1 VKQTPKQFFA
11 SPAGKLTLAVIA
23 MVLCWTVL
31 IVYLSNTS
39 AGGTWFPT
47 EADMNRVRQDIKKD
61 TNTYN
66 TELAKQTA
74 FEELQDQYE
83 DSLLSYWN
91 ADRDGDPATEL
102 RNLINDA
109 AQNAKANL
117 QTLGSVRVSNI
128 NNELSYADL
137 DFTVVDEYSKI
148 IRFFA
153 EVEKCTPRLAW
164 RRVEIRLEPNR
175 ARAVTGPGARPG
187 ARPGAAATTAAT
199 TPTAQMFR
207 TTGQVRVIKYS
218 PAGNTAKVTTS
229 TASKTTTA
237 SASKTTAAP
246 AAGTTAPAAGATT
259 PAAGATTPTTPAAG
273 AATPAAARPATT
285 NQPAAASAAATPAQQ
300 GPAANATT
308 N

>member
-1 VKQTPKQFFA
+1 MKQTPKQFFA
-11 SPAGKLTLAVIA
+11 TPAGKLTLAVIA

-31 IVYLSNTS
+31 IVYLSKTS
-39 AGGTWFPT
+39 AGGTWFPS
-47 EADMNRVRQDIKKD
+47 EADIESVRTDIKKD
-61 TNTYN
+61 TNALHAAEA
-66 TELAKQTA
+66 ELDA
-74 FEELQDQYE
+74 FEDLQASYE
-83 DSLLSYWN
+83 DSLASYWN
-91 ADRDGDPATEL
+91 ADRDGQPETEL
-102 RNLINDA
+102 RNLVSTA
-109 AQNAKANL
+109 AQNAEANI
-117 QTLGSVRVSNI
+117 QTLGSVRTSNI

-137 DFTVVDEYSKI
+137 DFTVVDEYSKVV
-148 IRFFA
+148 RFFA
-153 EVEKCTPRLAW
+153 EIEKCTPRLSW

-187 ARPGAAATTAAT
+187 AAAAAAA

-229 TASKTTTA
+229 STAKTTTTA
-237 SASKTTAAP
+237 SAARATTTP
-246 AAGTTAPAAGATT
+246 AAGAAATTAPAAGATT
-259 PAAGATTPTTPAAG
+259 TPTIPAASATAPA
-273 AATPAAARPATT
+273 AATPARPATT

>member
-1 VKQTPKQFFA
+1 MKQTPKQFFGT
-11 SPAGKLTLAVIA
+11 PAGKLTLAVIA

-74 FEELQDQYE
+74 FEELQDKYE
-83 DSLLSYWN
+83 ESLLSYWN

-117 QTLGSVRVSNI
+117 QTLGSVRLSNI

-153 EVEKCTPRLAW
+153 EVEKCTPRLSW
-164 RRVEIRLEPNR
+164 RRVEIRVEPNR

-187 ARPGAAATTAAT
+187 TTTTTATT
-199 TPTAQMFR
+199 TPAQMYR
-207 TTGQVRVIKYS
+207 TTGQVRVIRYS
-218 PAGNTAKVTTS
+218 PAGNTAKVTS
-229 TASKTTTA
+229 TAAKTTG
-237 SASKTTAAP
+237 TAAK
-246 AAGTTAPAAGATT
+246 ATT
-259 PAAGATTPTTPAAG
+259 PAAGATTTPAAGAAPKTTPAAG
-273 AATPAAARPATT
+273 AAAPAATTTPAT

>member
-1 VKQTPKQFFA
+1 
-11 SPAGKLTLAVIA
+11 

-31 IVYLSNTS
+31 IVYLSKTS
-39 AGGTWFPT
+39 AGGTWFPS
-47 EADMNRVRQDIKKD
+47 EADIEGVRTDIKKD
-61 TNTYN
+61 TNALHAAEA
-66 TELAKQTA
+66 ELEE
-74 FEELQDQYE
+74 FEDLQISYE
-83 DSLLSYWN
+83 DSLASYWN
-91 ADRDGDPATEL
+91 ADRDGQPETEL
-102 RNLINDA
+102 RNLVSTA
-109 AQNAKANL
+109 AQNAEANI
-117 QTLGSVRVSNI
+117 QTLGSVRTSNI

-137 DFTVVDEYSKI
+137 DFTVVDEYSKV

-153 EVEKCTPRLAW
+153 EIEKCTPRLSW

-187 ARPGAAATTAAT
+187 AAATAAT
-199 TPTAQMFR
+199 TTTPAQMFR

-229 TASKTTTA
+229 ATTKTTTTA
-237 SASKTTAAP
+237 SAAKATTTP
-246 AAGTTAPAAGATT
+246 AAGAATT
-259 PAAGATTPTTPAAG
+259 PAAGATTPTTSAAG
-273 AATPAAARPATT
+273 AATPAAATPSRPATT

>member
-11 SPAGKLTLAVIA
+11 TPAGKLTLAVIA

-31 IVYLSNTS
+31 IVYLSKTS
-39 AGGTWFPT
+39 AGGTWFPS
-47 EADMNRVRQDIKKD
+47 EADIEGVRTDIKKD
-61 TNTYN
+61 TNALHAAEA
-66 TELAKQTA
+66 ELDA
-74 FEELQDQYE
+74 FEDLQANYE
-83 DSLLSYWN
+83 DSLAGYWN
-91 ADRDGDPATEL
+91 ADRDGQPETEL
-102 RNLINDA
+102 RNLVSTA
-109 AQNAKANL
+109 AQNAEANI
-117 QTLGSVRVSNI
+117 QNLGSVRTSNI

-137 DFTVVDEYSKI
+137 DFTVVDEYSKV

-153 EVEKCTPRLAW
+153 EIEKCTPRLAW

-187 ARPGAAATTAAT
+187 AAATAAAT

-218 PAGNTAKVTTS
+218 PAGNTAKVTTAATKTATTAS
-229 TASKTTTA
+229 TAKTTT
-237 SASKTTAAP
+237 P
-246 AAGTTAPAAGATT
+246 AAGATTPTTPAAGATT

-273 AATPAAARPATT
+273 ATTPAAARPATT

>member
-11 SPAGKLTLAVIA
+11 SPAGKLTLAIIA

-47 EADMNRVRQDIKKD
+47 EADMNRVRQDIKKE
-61 TNTYN
+61 TNILNEET
-66 TELAKQTA
+66 AKQQA
-74 FEELQDQYE
+74 FEDLQDSYA
-83 DSLLSYWN
+83 DSLASYWN
-91 ADRDGDPATEL
+91 ADRDGQPETEL
-102 RNLINDA
+102 RNLVSTA
-109 AQNAKANL
+109 AQNAEANL
-117 QTLGSVRVSNI
+117 QNLGSVRTSNV

-137 DFTVVDEYSKI
+137 DFTIVDEYSKV

-175 ARAVTGPGARPG
+175 ARALTGPG
-187 ARPGAAATTAAT
+187 ARPGAAATAAT
-199 TPTAQMFR
+199 TTPPAQLFR

-218 PAGNTAKVTTS
+218 PAGNTTKLSASSTGKAGASATTARTTS
-229 TASKTTTA
+229 T
-237 SASKTTAAP
+237 
-246 AAGTTAPAAGATT
+246 PAAGATT
-259 PAAGATTPTTPAAG
+259 PAAGATTPAAGATTPAAG
-273 AATPAAARPATT
+273 AATPAAGARPQQPATN